1 MRRYHATLLGSD
13 GTDRPDVGRPRPAR
27 ASGSTGLG
35 SSPAGRRL
43 HPPERHGQG
52 PDRVRLVGRFG
63 DVSGPGVLLVH
74 RPSAR
79 KASRGPSFRPAG
91 GMPHSGSSFSTMPT
105 CVGRGTR
112 LAHCC
117 RFSSRLTR
125 QVPRRRDGIGH
136 LSGPACR
143 TGPLAV
149 SVERRVDLLL
159 HLVGGARGWT
169 AGTCPRRPDSKS
181 SKACWISLLVFMTTR
196 RTRRRARGSVRH
208 RGSAARKS
216 RSGCPGGATPRP

>member
-1 MRRYHATLLGSD
+1 MVARPRELRAGDAAVPRTLLGSD
-13 GTDRPDVGRPRPAR
+13 GTDRPDVGHPRPAR
-27 ASGSTGLG
+27 HPAQRASDRARPGC
-35 SSPAGRRL
+35 RL

-52 PDRVRLVGRFG
+52 PDRVRLVGRLG
-63 DVSGPGVLLVH
+63 DLSPPRLTS
-74 RPSAR
+74 RSPSLSR

-125 QVPRRRDGIGH
+125 QVPWRRDGIGH

-143 TGPLAV
+143 TAPASGLSRA
-149 SVERRVDLLL
+149 
-159 HLVGGARGWT
+159 
-169 AGTCPRRPDSKS
+169 PRRSAPPPRRWERGDGPPGR
-181 SKACWISLLVFMTTR
+181 CQGG
-196 RTRRRARGSVRH
+196 RTRSPRRLAG
-208 RGSAARKS
+208 S
-216 RSGCPGGATPRP
+216 RSWCS